1 MKLIRSIAIVLLS
14 VSTILSFNSCQE
26 LETESS
32 NVVLSSEDPFQAVG
46 SDAVSATFEIK
57 SNADWSVICNAEW
70 IADYT
75 RSGSGD
81 GIVTVTFSENTSE
94 ELERSAAFS
103 VVAGGGKS
111 ISLTLVQARSGA
123 DLGDVE
129 LSAQTLALTVTA
141 DDTSAE
147 FPIQSN
153 SIWGVYTEDDWFN
166 DYTTMGEGD
175 GSLVISFDA
184 YKNRKRDR
192 TATFIV
198 SARDMTITLTLT
210 QTKTDRIEV
219 IDTDL
224 EKFAQAEADPDMF
237 YRLIG
242 QITSIEDNVNGAIT
256 ITDATKT
263 SVKVTGLLDANK
275 GQAGNFAQF
284 NAKVGDGIY
293 LVAARGGSA
302 SEVETALS
310 EAYVESVKHLVAT
323 DMAAYIA
330 LADTDASWYE
340 LSGNISAI
348 SNLEQGA
355 ITLKNPVGEETLTI
369 NSVLT
374 GVNGS
379 ANSFGTLN
387 AAVDDKITLIIPGKA
402 GATVEK
408 AFYVSHKPGKYP
420 LGKLAEWTFTKSGA
434 IAVESYATW
443 TRNCTTSEFS
453 NFADTDKSE
462 VKDITKVGDTG
473 YFIWSDDKKSK
484 FVFTQVDKAGF
495 GIWSSLQMYSTG
507 QPGFSNVWVGDAF
520 EMQVATVYD
529 VPAGTKIEVK
539 FSPRLP
545 KATMGCLMLEY
556 FVNGGWKPAVDDEHP
571 VKTINCSGVDY
582 QYNILKTGNNDAT
595 KVVVVFETE
604 AEIPMNQ
611 LKIRLRFAAPYT
623 CAGNVIDKPSGSA
636 RFRGEDSKYDWS
648 HPVITVVE

>member
-57 SNADWSVICNAEW
+57 SNADWSVICNAGW

-75 RSGSGD
+75 RSGSGN

-166 DYTTMGEGD
+166 DYTTMGEGN

-224 EKFAQAEADPDMF
+224 EQFAQAEVDPDMF

-310 EAYVESVKHLVAT
+310 EAYVESVKPLVAT

-420 LGKLAEWTFTKSGA
+420 LGEIARWTFTAEKAATPADILSWFGDASITVDSWNLKNTAGDIGYILSDDEKSSFVFVQADKSGLQSPQW
-434 IAVESYATW
+434 VELGLY
-443 TRNCTTSEFS
+443 N
-453 NFADTDKSE
+453 
-462 VKDITKVGDTG
+462 
-473 YFIWSDDKKSK
+473 
-484 FVFTQVDKAGF
+484 
-495 GIWSSLQMYSTG
+495 TG
-507 QPGFSNVWVGDAF
+507 QPGFKYLWLDDAF
-520 EMQVATVYD
+520 EFRIHSDYD
-529 VPAGTKIEVK
+529 VPAGTKIKFEVC
-539 FSPRLP
+539 PRP
-545 KATMGCLMLEY
+545 AAGAPGWYMLEY
-556 FVNGGWKPAVDDEHP
+556 YTGESWYPALEPQYGTDALSAYVYNMKRTKGNDD
-571 VKTINCSGVDY
+571 TIIEN
-582 QYNILKTGNNDAT
+582 
-595 KVVVVFETE
+595 VFTIKH
-604 AEIPMNQ
+604 EIP
-611 LKIRLRFAAPYT
+611 KEYFRIRIRVSAPVSAAG
-623 CAGNVIDKPSGSA
+623 AKLDAPSDAQS
-636 RFRGEDSKYDWS
+636 RFRGVKSGTDLS
-648 HPVITVVE
+648 PVITVVE